1 MGNEFTAEQV
11 DASNNAGEIISVVRG
26 EVAQLKVNKAA

>member
-11 DASNNAGEIISVVRG
+11 DASNNVGEIISVVME
-26 EVAQLKVNKAA
+26 EVQQLKVNEVA